1 MTKGEIKPKSL
12 VPPLFKFA
20 EAGKPFDLT
29 QVLLA
34 SPVKIIHPCDAFAQ
48 SAGYANW
55 ASAVQAMRE
64 GKIATGIAPRVGK
77 TTYDLQIF
85 LRQIETEGLYSSP
98 ISEFGHISLGLKE
111 SFPPESVARY
121 ESEAA
126 ERTARFEQSMKRVGT
141 K

>member
-1 MTKGEIKPKSL
+1 MAKDEIKPKSL
-12 VPPLFKFA
+12 VPSLFKFA

-29 QVLLA
+29 QVP
-34 SPVKIIHPCDAFAQ
+34 PVKIIHPCDAFAQ

-55 ASAVQAMRE
+55 VSAVQAMRE

-85 LRQIETEGLYSSP
+85 LRQIATDGLYSIP
-98 ISEFGHISLGLKE
+98 IGEFGHISLGLKE
-111 SFPPESVARY
+111 SFPAESVTRN
-121 ESEAA
+121 EAEIA
-126 ERTARFEQSMKRVGT
+126 ERTARFEQAVKRATT